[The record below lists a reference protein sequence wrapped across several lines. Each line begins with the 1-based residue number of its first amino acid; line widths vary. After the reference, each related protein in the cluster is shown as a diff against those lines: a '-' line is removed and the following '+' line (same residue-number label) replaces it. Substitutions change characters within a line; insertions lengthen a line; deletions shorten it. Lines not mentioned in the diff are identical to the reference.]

1 MAWVDESTDAVNE
14 LFDKE
19 NFEEFFATVV
29 GIASITLSDEQWKV
43 VAEDIRKSIEDAV
56 DNTATNIS
64 LDIQDQTYFE
74 SESS

>member
-29 GIASITLSDEQWKV
+29 GTAITLSDEQWKV